1 MKLIKASILLLA
13 LGAAAGCK
21 KTEAPAAD
29 TGSITFA
36 VAAQQEVND
45 VTRSKVSDITDL
57 PAAADFTL
65 TITDAQKK
73 TVWSGTIAQM
83 TEPYTIAAGEYTATA
98 QYGSVSDEGFDKPC
112 FTGSMP
118 FTINGG
124 DSKQITIPVSL
135 ANAIVKVSCSD
146 MFRNYFSDYSFKI
159 TTAAGTQIDFPKS
172 ETRGA
177 FIDAY
182 KFTIDGT
189 LKNQGGTAQSFNKT
203 YDTGINPATCYTV
216 TFDASSVG
224 GTSITVTFNDTTETI
239 DLGDIELND

>member
-1 MKLIKASILLLA
+1 MIKASILLLA

-36 VAAQQEVND
+36 VAAQQEVAD

-135 ANAIVKVSCSD
+135 ANAIVKVSCTD

>member
-65 TITDAQKK
+65 TITDAQQK

-112 FTGSMP
+112 FTGSVP

-124 DSKQITIPVSL
+124 DSKQIAIPVSL
-135 ANAIVKVSCSD
+135 ANAIVKVSCTE

-189 LKNQGGTAQSFNKT
+189 LTNQGGTAQSFSKT

-224 GTSITVTFNDTTETI
+224 GTSVTVTFNDTTETI

>member
-1 MKLIKASILLLA
+1 M
-13 LGAAAGCK
+13 
-21 KTEAPAAD
+21 
-29 TGSITFA
+29 TG
-36 VAAQQEVND
+36 
-45 VTRSKVSDITDL
+45 
-57 PAAADFTL
+57 
-65 TITDAQKK
+65 
-73 TVWSGTIAQM
+73 
-83 TEPYTIAAGEYTATA
+83 PYTLATGEYTATA
-98 QYGSVSDEGFDKPC
+98 QYGATTDEGFDKPC

-135 ANAIVKVSCSD
+135 ANAIVKVSCTD

-216 TFDASSVG
+216 TFDASNVG
-224 GTSITVTFNDTTETI
+224 GTSVTVTFNDTTETI

>member
-1 MKLIKASILLLA
+1 MKFIKTSILCLA
-13 LGAAAGCK
+13 TVAAAACHK
-21 KTEAPAAD
+21 SEAPTATD
-29 TGSITFA
+29 GTITFA
-36 VAAQQEVND
+36 VATQQEVND

-135 ANAIVKVSCSD
+135 ANAIVKVSCTE

-189 LKNQGGTAQSFNKT
+189 LKNQGGTAQSFSKT

-224 GTSITVTFNDTTETI
+224 GTSVTVTFNDTTETI

>member
-21 KTEAPAAD
+21 KAEAPAAD

-36 VAAQQEVND
+36 VAAQQEITD
-45 VTRSKVSDITDL
+45 VTRSQISDITAL

-65 TITDAQKK
+65 TITDAQQK

-83 TEPYTIAAGEYTATA
+83 TGPYTLATGEYTATA
-98 QYGSVSDEGFDKPC
+98 QYGATTDEGFDKPC

-135 ANAIVKVSCSD
+135 ANAIVKVSCTE

>member
-65 TITDAQKK
+65 TITDAQQK

-83 TEPYTIAAGEYTATA
+83 TGPYTLATGEYTATA
-98 QYGSVSDEGFDKPC
+98 QYGATTDEGFDKPC

-189 LKNQGGTAQSFNKT
+189 LTNQGGPAQSFSKT

>member
-36 VAAQQEVND
+36 VAAQQEVAD
-45 VTRSKVSDITDL
+45 VTRSQISDITAL

-65 TITDAQKK
+65 TITDSKK
-73 TVWSGTIAQM
+73 QTVWSGSMGGM
-83 TEPYTIAAGEYTATA
+83 TEPYSLATGDYTVSAE
-98 QYGSVSDEGFDKPC
+98 YGSTTDEGFDKPC

-135 ANAIVKVSCSD
+135 ANAIVKVSCTE
-146 MFRNYFSDYSFKI
+146 MFRNYFTDYSFKI
-159 TTAAGTQIDFPKS
+159 TTAAGTQIAFPAGES
-172 ETRGA
+172 RGA

-189 LKNQGGTAQSFNKT
+189 LTNQGGTAQSFSKT

-224 GTSITVTFNDTTETI
+224 GTSVTVTFNDTTETI

>member
-36 VAAQQEVND
+36 VAAQQEVAD

-65 TITDAQKK
+65 TITDAQQK
-73 TVWSGTIAQM
+73 TVWSG
-83 TEPYTIAAGEYTATA
+83 YTLATGEYTATA
-98 QYGSVSDEGFDKPC
+98 QYGATTDEGFDKPC

-135 ANAIVKVSCSD
+135 ANAIVKVSCTE
-146 MFRNYFSDYSFKI
+146 MFRNYFTDYSFKI
-159 TTAAGTQIDFPKS
+159 TTAAGTQIAFPAGES
-172 ETRGA
+172 RGA

-189 LKNQGGTAQSFNKT
+189 LTNQGGTAQSFSKT

-224 GTSITVTFNDTTETI
+224 GTSVTVTFNDTTETI

>member
-36 VAAQQEVND
+36 VAAQQEVAD
-45 VTRSKVSDITDL
+45 VTRSQISDITAL

-112 FTGSMP
+112 FTGSVP

-124 DSKQITIPVSL
+124 DSKQIAIPVSL
-135 ANAIVKVSCSD
+135 ANAIVKVSCTD

-177 FIDAY
+177 FIDTY

>member
-65 TITDAQKK
+65 TITDAQQK

-135 ANAIVKVSCSD
+135 ANAIVKVSCTE

>member
-36 VAAQQEVND
+36 VAAQQEVAD
-45 VTRSKVSDITDL
+45 VTRSQISDITDL

-135 ANAIVKVSCSD
+135 ANAIVKVSCTD

-189 LKNQGGTAQSFNKT
+189 LTNQGGTAQSFNKT

>member
-36 VAAQQEVND
+36 VAAQQEVAD

-135 ANAIVKVSCSD
+135 ANAIVKVSCTE

>member
-36 VAAQQEVND
+36 VAAQQEVAD
-45 VTRSKVSDITDL
+45 VTRSQISDITTL

-112 FTGSMP
+112 FTGSVP

-135 ANAIVKVSCSD
+135 ANAIVKVSCTE
-146 MFRNYFSDYSFKI
+146 MFRNYFTDYSFKI
-159 TTAAGTQIDFPKS
+159 TTAAGTQIAFPAGES
-172 ETRGA
+172 RGA

-189 LKNQGGTAQSFNKT
+189 LTNQGGTAQSFSKT

-224 GTSITVTFNDTTETI
+224 GTSVTVTFNDTTETI

>member
-1 MKLIKASILLLA
+1 MKFIKTSILCLA
-13 LGAAAGCK
+13 TVAAAACHK
-21 KTEAPAAD
+21 SEAPTAAEG
-29 TGSITFA
+29 TITFT

-45 VTRSKVSDITDL
+45 VTRSMVSDITAL

-112 FTGSMP
+112 FTGGVP

-124 DSKQITIPVSL
+124 DSKQIAIPVSL
-135 ANAIVKVSCSD
+135 ANAIVKVSCTD

-177 FIDAY
+177 FIDTY

-189 LKNQGGTAQSFNKT
+189 LNNQGGTAQSFNKT

-224 GTSITVTFNDTTETI
+224 GTSVTVTFNDTTETI

>member
-13 LGAAAGCK
+13 PGAAAGCK

-36 VAAQQEVND
+36 VAAQQEVAD

-135 ANAIVKVSCSD
+135 ANAIVKVSCTD

-159 TTAAGTQIDFPKS
+159 TTAAGTQIAFPKS

>member
-65 TITDAQKK
+65 TITDAQQK

-83 TEPYTIAAGEYTATA
+83 TGPYTLATGEYTATA
-98 QYGSVSDEGFDKPC
+98 QYGATTDEGFDKPC
-112 FTGSMP
+112 FMGSMP

-224 GTSITVTFNDTTETI
+224 GTSVTVTFNDTTETI

>member
-21 KTEAPAAD
+21 KAEAPAAD

-65 TITDAQKK
+65 TITDAQQK

-159 TTAAGTQIDFPKS
+159 TTAAGTQIAFPAGES
-172 ETRGA
+172 RGA

-189 LKNQGGTAQSFNKT
+189 LTNQGGTAQSFSKT

>member
-112 FTGSMP
+112 FTGSVP

-124 DSKQITIPVSL
+124 DSKQIAIPVSL
-135 ANAIVKVSCSD
+135 ANAIVKVSCTD

-224 GTSITVTFNDTTETI
+224 GTSVTVTFNDTTETI

>member
-36 VAAQQEVND
+36 VAAQQEVAD
-45 VTRSKVSDITDL
+45 VTRSQISDITAL

-65 TITDAQKK
+65 TITDAQQK
-73 TVWSGTIAQM
+73 TVWSGSIAQM

-135 ANAIVKVSCSD
+135 ANAIVKVSCTE

>member
-1 MKLIKASILLLA
+1 MKFIKTSILCLA
-13 LGAAAGCK
+13 TVAAAACHK
-21 KTEAPAAD
+21 SEAPTMANG
-29 TGSITFA
+29 TITFA

-45 VTRSKVSDITDL
+45 VTRSQISDITTL

-73 TVWSGTIAQM
+73 TVWSGTLAQM
-83 TEPYTIAAGEYTATA
+83 TGPYTLATGEYTATA
-98 QYGSVSDEGFDKPC
+98 QYGDVSDEGFDKPC

-135 ANAIVKVSCSD
+135 ANAIVKVSCTE
-146 MFRNYFSDYSFKI
+146 MFRNYFTDYSFKI
-159 TTAAGTQIDFPKS
+159 TTAAGTKIDFPKS

-189 LKNQGGTAQSFNKT
+189 LTNQGGTAQSFNKT
-203 YDTGINPATCYTV
+203 YDTGISPAICYTV
-216 TFDASSVG
+216 TFDASGVG
-224 GTSITVTFNDTTETI
+224 GASITVTFNDTTETI

>member
-21 KTEAPAAD
+21 KAEAPAAD

-36 VAAQQEVND
+36 VAAQQEITD
-45 VTRSKVSDITDL
+45 VTRSQISDITDL

-65 TITDAQKK
+65 TITDAQQK

-98 QYGSVSDEGFDKPC
+98 QYGATTDEGFDKPC

-135 ANAIVKVSCSD
+135 ANAIVKVSCTD

-189 LKNQGGTAQSFNKT
+189 LTNQGGTAQSFSKT

-224 GTSITVTFNDTTETI
+224 GTSVTVTFNDTTETI

>member
-36 VAAQQEVND
+36 VAAQQEVAD
-45 VTRSKVSDITDL
+45 VTRSQISDITTL

-65 TITDAQKK
+65 TITDSKK
-73 TVWSGTIAQM
+73 QTVWSGSMGGM
-83 TEPYTIAAGEYTATA
+83 TEPYSLATGDYTVSAE
-98 QYGSVSDEGFDKPC
+98 YGSTTDEGFDKPC
-112 FTGSMP
+112 FTGSLA

-135 ANAIVKVSCSD
+135 ANAIVKVSCTD

>member
-21 KTEAPAAD
+21 KAEAPAAD

-36 VAAQQEVND
+36 VAAQQEITD
-45 VTRSKVSDITDL
+45 VTRSQISDITDL

-65 TITDAQKK
+65 TITDAQQK

-83 TEPYTIAAGEYTATA
+83 TGPYTLATGEYTATA
-98 QYGSVSDEGFDKPC
+98 QYGATTDEGFDKPC

-135 ANAIVKVSCSD
+135 ANAIVKVSCTD

-189 LKNQGGTAQSFNKT
+189 LTNQGGTAQSFSKT

-224 GTSITVTFNDTTETI
+224 GTSVTVTFNDTTETI

>member
-36 VAAQQEVND
+36 VAAQQEVAD
-45 VTRSKVSDITDL
+45 VTRSQISDITAL

-112 FTGSMP
+112 FTGSVP

-124 DSKQITIPVSL
+124 DSKQIAIPVSL
-135 ANAIVKVSCSD
+135 ANAIVKVSCTE

>member
-36 VAAQQEVND
+36 VAAQQEVAD
-45 VTRSKVSDITDL
+45 VTRSQISDITAL